1 MNIDGVSTGIVIDHI
16 KAGKS
21 MEIYKL
27 LNLSELSCSVA
38 RPVSISQ
45 KLSSLPSLTI
55 FSLGIVF
62 FISS

>member
-38 RPVSISQ
+38 I
-45 KLSSLPSLTI
+45 
-55 FSLGIVF
+55 IVF
-62 FISS
+62 